1 MAKDDKTKAKAGA
14 EAEVPAAGKKKK
26 TLLLIVLALV
36 LLGGGAGGFFF
47 WKSRQ
52 AAPASAQAP
61 AAKPALTPLQF
72 YTLDPPFVSNFEG
85 MQAYRFLQIHVRL
98 ATRSQETLDLMAA
111 SDPILRNDLLLLF
124 SAQNAEAL
132 STKEGK
138 DKLRSDALQLVR
150 NVVKTAGGDPK
161 TVESVLF
168 TSFVMQ

>member
-1 MAKDDKTKAKAGA
+1 MAKDDKSKAKGGDDTA
-14 EAEVPAAGKKKK
+14 PAPGKKK
-26 TLLLIVLALV
+26 TLLWIIVGLLLA
-36 LLGGGAGGFFF
+36 GGGAGGYFY
-47 WKSRQ
+47 WQSQ
-52 AAPASAQAP
+52 QAP
-61 AAKPALTPLQF
+61 PAAGAVAKPATTPLQF
-72 YTLDPPFVSNFEG
+72 YTLDPPFVSNFDG

-98 ATRSQETLDLMAA
+98 ATRSSATLQLLAA

-124 SAQNAEAL
+124 STQNSGVL

-150 NVVKTAGGDPK
+150 DVVKSAGGDPQ

>member
-1 MAKDDKTKAKAGA
+1 MANDKTKAKGA
-14 EAEVPAAGKKKK
+14 NDAPPPTGKKK
-26 TLLLIVLALV
+26 TLIWALLALL
-36 LLGGGAGGFFF
+36 LLGAGTGGFFF
-47 WKSRQ
+47 WQSRK
-52 AAPASAQAP
+52 APP
-61 AAKPALTPLQF
+61 AAHTVTKPVATPLQF

-98 ATRSQETLDLMAA
+98 ATRSAETLELMAA

-124 SAQNAEAL
+124 SAQNAETL
-132 STKEGK
+132 SSKEGK

-150 NVVKTAGGDPK
+150 NVVKSAGGDPK